1 LAYSPT
7 VLPSR
12 NRLKYRL
19 NLLRFCL
26 FHHFYASFSYLNRL
40 HLPHRINLVWIA
52 FIRLNRHQDRHL
64 LDHCPKFH
72 FDLHPHRHKDH
83 YNPP

>member
-1 LAYSPT
+1 MEQKKDASEIQRERLIRDGVP
-7 VLPSR
+7 VLQI
-12 NRLKYRL
+12 
-19 NLLRFCL
+19 
-26 FHHFYASFSYLNRL
+26 YASFSYFNRL
-40 HLPHRINLVWIA
+40 HLRHRINLVFIA